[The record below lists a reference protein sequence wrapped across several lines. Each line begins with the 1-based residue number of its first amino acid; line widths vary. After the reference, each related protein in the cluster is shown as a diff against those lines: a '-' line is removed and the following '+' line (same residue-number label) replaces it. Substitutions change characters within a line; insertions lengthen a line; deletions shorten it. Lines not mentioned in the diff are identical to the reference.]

1 LSISVSP
8 SAEVPRDRSGP
19 GAGGA
24 LLILAGLV
32 ACTLAV
38 VGFCWALYSVMRI
51 GTCAS
56 GGPYVSARPCPPGTG
71 AKILLLVGSVFGGL
85 LGLALYTAGWA
96 RAGRAVRSGVGLG
109 TLLWS
114 FTFLGAAAAC
124 GLAAFGPAAV
134 DDGGGAKTAAITLFV
149 VFIPMGVIP
158 LIALLVL
165 GRGRRPRATPA
176 PAQAQRVEGIPGD
189 LSPGAT
195 ATAERPDPAAAPV
208 NVIPLTPMPGAPTV
222 ADDPVDQLERLAQL
236 RDRGAITAA
245 EFERL
250 KREILG

>member
-1 LSISVSP
+1 VSISVSP
-8 SAEVPRDRSGP
+8 SAAGSAPERSGP

-32 ACTLAV
+32 TCTAAV

-51 GTCAS
+51 GTCAT

-71 AKILLLVGSVFGGL
+71 TKIVLLVGSIFGGL
-85 LGLALYTAGWA
+85 LGIALYSAGWA
-96 RAGRAVRSGVGLG
+96 RAGRAGRAGLGLG
-109 TLLWS
+109 TLMWS

-134 DDGGGAKTAAITLFV
+134 DDGGGAKIAAITLFV

-158 LIALLVL
+158 LIGGLAL
-165 GRGRRPRATPA
+165 GGRRRRRPKPDAAPRL
-176 PAQAQRVEGIPGD
+176 EGIPGD
-189 LSPGAT
+189 LSPAAPTG
-195 ATAERPDPAAAPV
+195 PAAPASGPAPIV
-208 NVIPLTPMPGAPTV
+208 PFTPMPGVPAP
-222 ADDPVDQLERLAQL
+222 AEDDPVEQLERLAKL
-236 RDRGAITAA
+236 RDSGAITAA